1 MTKLRD
7 ELIYEFLLFP
17 DLKKENENE
26 DNIEKNLLNLKKN
39 LSICDIKNSILKLT
53 TLIDEIQRKN
63 INNSK
68 LYIDLFTQWKIFL
81 TKLQSTFK
89 GVNTSEFKQFMQNQN
104 ETCFDDCNY
113 IINELNNN
121 IEGQNEYIN
130 LIKEIFNIITGNEV
144 INEINEKNIHLT
156 ILSHLIFKYYK
167 NNFIND
173 LIIQLENNINDFIDD
188 DNLIIKTIIN
198 IIKHTYKNQLE
209 IVQRLKGQYPFLL
222 RFHMID
228 ILNELGVFGQNRD
241 NKFFMNEFKELLIN
255 LCQIEVKFKYFNQ
268 YYFWYPSNDEMD
280 NTAKN
285 YSIQYVKKLIKNYTI
300 EHIDE
305 FIDEVTEVKDEVCEL
320 KNGENTKN
328 EINKLIFEHFYNNKS
343 YELAIS
349 IYFEIMEYEKLS
361 NLKYLNKNDLSSAG
375 DNIIS
380 DDDIYFDKILFSLY
394 HDTKDFDTN
403 YWKNIY
409 DNLIRNTKIQNLKID
424 FLMKYIKFILSI
436 EDLNNNDKSNKYRI
450 KDIIK
455 EFFEYSFI
463 KNYCPSILWIPLL
476 NLIQRIYDRY
486 IDFVDIN
493 TLEIDDC
500 SNVLN
505 KVMMYEEIF
514 REKLSQFNTD
524 NNYDIDFYIQIAI
537 DFLFDLKS
545 LNYVPQLLNPEK
557 FN

>member
-7 ELIYEFLLFP
+7 ELIYEFLLYP

-26 DNIEKNLLNLKKN
+26 DNIQKNLLNLKKN
-39 LSICDIKNSILKLT
+39 LSICDIKSSIIKLT
-53 TLIDEIQRKN
+53 TLIDEVQKKN
-63 INNSK
+63 IDNSK

-89 GVNTSEFKQFMQNQN
+89 GVNTSEFRQFMQNQK

-113 IINELNNN
+113 IINELNKNLK
-121 IEGQNEYIN
+121 EQNEYIN
-130 LIKEIFNIITGNEV
+130 LIQQIFNIIIGKEV
-144 INEINEKNIHLT
+144 INENNEKNIHLT
-156 ILSHLIFKYYK
+156 ILSHLIFRFYK
-167 NNFIND
+167 NNFIKE
-173 LIIQLENNINDFIDD
+173 LIIQLENNINDFIGDD
-188 DNLIIKTIIN
+188 ILIIKTIIN
-198 IIKHTYKNQLE
+198 IIKHTYNNQLE

-241 NKFFMNEFKELLIN
+241 NQFFMKEFKELLLN
-255 LCQIEVKFKYFNQ
+255 LCEIKVKFKYFNQ

-280 NTAKN
+280 DIAKN
-285 YSIQYVKKLIKNYTI
+285 YSIEYVKNLISEYDISKI
-300 EHIDE
+300 GE

-328 EINKLIFEHFYNNKS
+328 EINKIIFEHFYNKKS

-361 NLKYLNKNDLSSAG
+361 NLNYLNKNDLSSAG

-380 DDDIYFDKILFSLY
+380 DDDIYFDKILMSLY
-394 HDTKDFDTN
+394 QDTKDFKAKN
-403 YWKNIY
+403 WENIY

-424 FLMKYIKFILSI
+424 FLMRYIKFISNI
-436 EDLNNNDKSNKYRI
+436 ENLNKNNKKSI

-455 EFFEYSFI
+455 DFFEYAFI
-463 KNYCPSILWIPLL
+463 KNNCPSILWIPLL
-476 NLIQRIYDRY
+476 NIIKRVYDEY
-486 IDFVDIN
+486 IVFVDIN

-524 NNYDIDFYIQIAI
+524 NDYDIDFYIQNAI

-545 LNYVPQLLNPEK
+545 MNYNPDLMNIE
-557 FN
+557 NNN

>member
-7 ELIYEFLLFP
+7 ELIYEFLLKP
-17 DLKKENENE
+17 DLIKENENE
-26 DNIEKNLLNLKKN
+26 DNIQKNLLNLKKN
-39 LSICDIKNSILKLT
+39 LSICDIKSSIIKLT
-53 TLIDEIQRKN
+53 TLIDEVQKKN
-63 INNSK
+63 IDNSK

-89 GVNTSEFKQFMQNQN
+89 GVNTSEFKQFMQNQK

-113 IINELNNN
+113 IINELNKNLK
-121 IEGQNEYIN
+121 EPNEYIK
-130 LIKEIFNIITGNEV
+130 LIQEIFNIIIGKDV
-144 INEINEKNIHLT
+144 INENNEKNIHLT
-156 ILSHLIFKYYK
+156 ILSHLIFRFYK
-167 NNFIND
+167 NNFIKD
-173 LIIQLENNINDFIDD
+173 LIIQLEKNTNDFIGDD
-188 DNLIIKTIIN
+188 ILIIKTIIN
-198 IIKHTYKNQLE
+198 IIKHTYNNQLE

-241 NKFFMNEFKELLIN
+241 NKFFMNEFKELLLN
-255 LCQIEVKFKYFNQ
+255 LCEIKVKFKYFNQ

-280 NTAKN
+280 DIAKN
-285 YSIQYVKKLIKNYTI
+285 YSIEYVKNLISEYDISKI
-300 EHIDE
+300 GE

-328 EINKLIFEHFYNNKS
+328 EINKIIFEHFYNKKS

-361 NLKYLNKNDLSSAG
+361 NLNYLNKNDLSSAG

-380 DDDIYFDKILFSLY
+380 DDDIYFDKILMSLY
-394 HDTKDFDTN
+394 QDTKDFKAKN
-403 YWKNIY
+403 WENIY

-424 FLMKYIKFILSI
+424 FLMRYIKFISSI
-436 EDLNNNDKSNKYRI
+436 ENLNKNNKNSI

-455 EFFEYSFI
+455 DFFEYAFI

-476 NLIQRIYDRY
+476 NLIKRVYDEY
-486 IDFVDIN
+486 IVFVDIN

-524 NNYDIDFYIQIAI
+524 NDYDIDFYIQNAI

-545 LNYVPQLLNPEK
+545 MNYNPDLMNIE
-557 FN
+557 NNN

>member
-7 ELIYEFLLFP
+7 ELIYEFLLKP
-17 DLKKENENE
+17 DLIKENENE
-26 DNIEKNLLNLKKN
+26 DNIQKNLLNLKKN
-39 LSICDIKNSILKLT
+39 LSICDIKSSIIKLT
-53 TLIDEIQRKN
+53 TLIDEVQKKN
-63 INNSK
+63 IDNSK

-89 GVNTSEFKQFMQNQN
+89 GVNTSEFKQFMQNQK

-113 IINELNNN
+113 IINELNKNLK
-121 IEGQNEYIN
+121 EPNEYIK
-130 LIKEIFNIITGNEV
+130 LIQEIFNIIIGKDV
-144 INEINEKNIHLT
+144 INENNEKNIHLT
-156 ILSHLIFKYYK
+156 ILSHLIFRFYK
-167 NNFIND
+167 NNFIKD
-173 LIIQLENNINDFIDD
+173 LIIQLEKNTNDFIGDD
-188 DNLIIKTIIN
+188 ILIIKTIIN
-198 IIKHTYKNQLE
+198 IIKHTYNNQLE

-241 NKFFMNEFKELLIN
+241 NNFFMNEFKELLLN
-255 LCQIEVKFKYFNQ
+255 LCEIKVKFKYFNQ

-280 NTAKN
+280 DIAKN
-285 YSIQYVKKLIKNYTI
+285 YSIEYVKNLISEYDISKI
-300 EHIDE
+300 GE

-328 EINKLIFEHFYNNKS
+328 EINKIIFEHFYNKKS

-361 NLKYLNKNDLSSAG
+361 NLNYLNKNDLSSAG

-380 DDDIYFDKILFSLY
+380 DDDIYFDKILMSLY
-394 HDTKDFDTN
+394 QDTKDFKAKN
-403 YWKNIY
+403 WENIY

-424 FLMKYIKFILSI
+424 FLMRYIKFISSI
-436 EDLNNNDKSNKYRI
+436 ENLNKNNKNSI

-455 EFFEYSFI
+455 DFFEYAFI

-476 NLIQRIYDRY
+476 NLIKRVYDEY
-486 IDFVDIN
+486 IVFVDIN

-524 NNYDIDFYIQIAI
+524 NDYDIDFYIQNAI

-545 LNYVPQLLNPEK
+545 MNYNPDLMNIE
-557 FN
+557 NNN

>member
-7 ELIYEFLLFP
+7 ELIYEFLLKP
-17 DLKKENENE
+17 DLIKENENE
-26 DNIEKNLLNLKKN
+26 DNIQKNLFNLKKN
-39 LSICDIKNSILKLT
+39 LSICDIKSSIIKLT
-53 TLIDEIQRKN
+53 TLIDEVQKKN
-63 INNSK
+63 IDNSK

-89 GVNTSEFKQFMQNQN
+89 GVNTSEFKQFMQNQK

-113 IINELNNN
+113 IINELNKNLK
-121 IEGQNEYIN
+121 EENEYIK
-130 LIKEIFNIITGNEV
+130 LIQEIFNIIIGKDV
-144 INEINEKNIHLT
+144 INENNGKNIHLT
-156 ILSHLIFKYYK
+156 ILSHLIFRFYK
-167 NNFIND
+167 NNFIKE
-173 LIIQLENNINDFIDD
+173 LIIQLENNINDFIGDD
-188 DNLIIKTIIN
+188 ILIIKTIIN
-198 IIKHTYKNQLE
+198 IIKHTYNNQLE

-241 NKFFMNEFKELLIN
+241 NNFFMNEFKELLFN
-255 LCQIEVKFKYFNQ
+255 LCEIKVKFKYFNQ

-280 NTAKN
+280 DIAKN
-285 YSIQYVKKLIKNYTI
+285 YSIEYVKNLISEYDISKI
-300 EHIDE
+300 GE

-328 EINKLIFEHFYNNKS
+328 EINKIIFEHFYNKKS

-361 NLKYLNKNDLSSAG
+361 NLNYLNKNDLSSAG

-380 DDDIYFDKILFSLY
+380 DDDIYFDKILMSLY
-394 HDTKDFDTN
+394 QDTKDFKAKN
-403 YWKNIY
+403 WENIY

-424 FLMKYIKFILSI
+424 FLMRYIKFISSI
-436 EDLNNNDKSNKYRI
+436 ENLNKNNKNSI

-455 EFFEYSFI
+455 DFFEYAFI

-476 NLIQRIYDRY
+476 NLIKRVYDEY
-486 IDFVDIN
+486 IVFVDIN

-524 NNYDIDFYIQIAI
+524 NDYDIDFYIQNAI

-545 LNYVPQLLNPEK
+545 MNYNPDLMNIE
-557 FN
+557 NNN

>member
-7 ELIYEFLLFP
+7 ELIYEFLLKP
-17 DLKKENENE
+17 DLIKENENE
-26 DNIEKNLLNLKKN
+26 DNIQKNLLNLKKN
-39 LSICDIKNSILKLT
+39 LSICDIKSSIIKLT
-53 TLIDEIQRKN
+53 TLIDEVQKKN
-63 INNSK
+63 IDNSK

-89 GVNTSEFKQFMQNQN
+89 GVNTSEFKQFMQNQK

-113 IINELNNN
+113 IINELNKNLK
-121 IEGQNEYIN
+121 EPNEYIK
-130 LIKEIFNIITGNEV
+130 LIQEIFNIIIGKDV
-144 INEINEKNIHLT
+144 INENNEKNIHLT
-156 ILSHLIFKYYK
+156 ILSHLIFRFYK
-167 NNFIND
+167 NNFIKE
-173 LIIQLENNINDFIDD
+173 LIIQLENNINDFIGDD
-188 DNLIIKTIIN
+188 ILIIKTIIN
-198 IIKHTYKNQLE
+198 IIKHTYNNQLE

-241 NKFFMNEFKELLIN
+241 NKFFMNEFKELLLN
-255 LCQIEVKFKYFNQ
+255 LCEIKVKFKYFNQ

-280 NTAKN
+280 DIAKN
-285 YSIQYVKKLIKNYTI
+285 YSIEYVKNLISEYDISKI
-300 EHIDE
+300 GE

-328 EINKLIFEHFYNNKS
+328 EINKIIFEHFYNKKS

-361 NLKYLNKNDLSSAG
+361 NLNYLNKNDLSSAG

-380 DDDIYFDKILFSLY
+380 DDDIYFDKILMSLY
-394 HDTKDFDTN
+394 QDTKDFKAKN
-403 YWKNIY
+403 WENIY

-424 FLMKYIKFILSI
+424 FLMRYIKFISSI
-436 EDLNNNDKSNKYRI
+436 ENLNKNNKNSI

-455 EFFEYSFI
+455 DFFEYAFI

-476 NLIQRIYDRY
+476 NLIKRVYDEY
-486 IDFVDIN
+486 IVFVDIN

-524 NNYDIDFYIQIAI
+524 NDYDIDFYIQNAI

-545 LNYVPQLLNPEK
+545 MNYNPDLMNIE
-557 FN
+557 NNN

>member
-7 ELIYEFLLFP
+7 ELIYEFLLKP
-17 DLKKENENE
+17 DLIKENENE
-26 DNIEKNLLNLKKN
+26 DNIQKNLLNLKKN
-39 LSICDIKNSILKLT
+39 LSICDIKSSIIKLT
-53 TLIDEIQRKN
+53 TLIDEVQKKN
-63 INNSK
+63 IDNSK

-89 GVNTSEFKQFMQNQN
+89 GVNTSEFKQFMQNQK

-113 IINELNNN
+113 IINELNKNLK
-121 IEGQNEYIN
+121 EQKEYIN
-130 LIKEIFNIITGNEV
+130 LIQEIFNIIIGKDV
-144 INEINEKNIHLT
+144 INENNGKNIHLT
-156 ILSHLIFKYYK
+156 ILSHLIFRFYK
-167 NNFIND
+167 NNFIKD
-173 LIIQLENNINDFIDD
+173 LIIQLEKNTNDFIGDD
-188 DNLIIKTIIN
+188 ILIIKTIIN
-198 IIKHTYKNQLE
+198 IIKHTYNNQLE

-241 NKFFMNEFKELLIN
+241 NKFFMNEFKELLLN
-255 LCQIEVKFKYFNQ
+255 LCEIKVKFKYFNQ

-280 NTAKN
+280 DIAKN
-285 YSIQYVKKLIKNYTI
+285 YSIEYVKNLISEYDISKI
-300 EHIDE
+300 GE

-328 EINKLIFEHFYNNKS
+328 EINKIIFEHFYNKKS

-361 NLKYLNKNDLSSAG
+361 NLNYLNKNDLSSAG

-380 DDDIYFDKILFSLY
+380 DDDIYFDKILMSLY
-394 HDTKDFDTN
+394 QDTKDFKAKN
-403 YWKNIY
+403 WENIY

-424 FLMKYIKFILSI
+424 FLMRYIKFISSI
-436 EDLNNNDKSNKYRI
+436 ENLNKNNKNSI

-455 EFFEYSFI
+455 DFFEYAFI

-476 NLIQRIYDRY
+476 NLIKRVYDEY
-486 IDFVDIN
+486 IVFVDIN

-524 NNYDIDFYIQIAI
+524 NDYDIDFYIQNAI

-545 LNYVPQLLNPEK
+545 MNYNPDLMNIE
-557 FN
+557 NNN

>member
-7 ELIYEFLLFP
+7 ELIYEFLLKP
-17 DLKKENENE
+17 DLIKENENE
-26 DNIEKNLLNLKKN
+26 DNIQKNLFNLKKN
-39 LSICDIKNSILKLT
+39 LSICDIKSSIIKLT
-53 TLIDEIQRKN
+53 TLIDEVQKKN
-63 INNSK
+63 IDNSK

-89 GVNTSEFKQFMQNQN
+89 GVNTSEFKQFMQNQK

-113 IINELNNN
+113 IINELNKNLK
-121 IEGQNEYIN
+121 EQKEYIN
-130 LIKEIFNIITGNEV
+130 LIQEIFNIIIGKDV
-144 INEINEKNIHLT
+144 INENNGKNIHLT
-156 ILSHLIFKYYK
+156 ILSHLIFRFYK
-167 NNFIND
+167 NNFIKE
-173 LIIQLENNINDFIDD
+173 LIIQLENNINDFIGDD
-188 DNLIIKTIIN
+188 ILIIKTIIN
-198 IIKHTYKNQLE
+198 IIKHTYNNQLE

-241 NKFFMNEFKELLIN
+241 NKFFMNEFKELLLN
-255 LCQIEVKFKYFNQ
+255 LCEIKVKFKYFNQ

-280 NTAKN
+280 DIAKN
-285 YSIQYVKKLIKNYTI
+285 YSIEYVKNLISEYDISKI
-300 EHIDE
+300 GE

-328 EINKLIFEHFYNNKS
+328 EINKIIFEHFYNKKS

-361 NLKYLNKNDLSSAG
+361 NLNYLNKNDLSSAG

-380 DDDIYFDKILFSLY
+380 DDDIYFDKILMSLY
-394 HDTKDFDTN
+394 QDTKDFKAKN
-403 YWKNIY
+403 WENIY

-424 FLMKYIKFILSI
+424 FLMRYIKFISSI
-436 EDLNNNDKSNKYRI
+436 ENLNKNNKNSI

-455 EFFEYSFI
+455 DFFEYAFI

-476 NLIQRIYDRY
+476 NLIKRVYDEY
-486 IDFVDIN
+486 IVFVDIN

-524 NNYDIDFYIQIAI
+524 NDYDIDFYIQNAI

-545 LNYVPQLLNPEK
+545 MNYNPDLMNIE
-557 FN
+557 NNN

>member
-1 MTKLRD
+1 
-7 ELIYEFLLFP
+7 
-17 DLKKENENE
+17 
-26 DNIEKNLLNLKKN
+26 
-39 LSICDIKNSILKLT
+39 
-53 TLIDEIQRKN
+53 
-63 INNSK
+63 
-68 LYIDLFTQWKIFL
+68 
-81 TKLQSTFK
+81 
-89 GVNTSEFKQFMQNQN
+89 
-104 ETCFDDCNY
+104 
-113 IINELNNN
+113 
-121 IEGQNEYIN
+121 
-130 LIKEIFNIITGNEV
+130 
-144 INEINEKNIHLT
+144 
-156 ILSHLIFKYYK
+156 
-167 NNFIND
+167 
-173 LIIQLENNINDFIDD
+173 
-188 DNLIIKTIIN
+188 
-198 IIKHTYKNQLE
+198 
-209 IVQRLKGQYPFLL
+209 
-222 RFHMID
+222 MID

-241 NKFFMNEFKELLIN
+241 NNFFMNEFKELLFN
-255 LCQIEVKFKYFNQ
+255 LCEIKVKFKYFNQ

-280 NTAKN
+280 DIAKN
-285 YSIQYVKKLIKNYTI
+285 YSIEYVKNLISEYDISKI
-300 EHIDE
+300 GE

-328 EINKLIFEHFYNNKS
+328 EINKIIFEHFYNKKS

-361 NLKYLNKNDLSSAG
+361 NLNYLNKNDLSSAG

-380 DDDIYFDKILFSLY
+380 DDDIYFDKILMSLY
-394 HDTKDFDTN
+394 QDTKDFKAKN
-403 YWKNIY
+403 WENIY

>member
-7 ELIYEFLLFP
+7 ELIYEFLLKP
-17 DLKKENENE
+17 DLIKENENE
-26 DNIEKNLLNLKKN
+26 DNIQKNLLNLKKN
-39 LSICDIKNSILKLT
+39 LSICDIKSSIIKLT
-53 TLIDEIQRKN
+53 TLIDEVQKKN
-63 INNSK
+63 IDNSK

-89 GVNTSEFKQFMQNQN
+89 GVNTSEFKQFMQNQK

-113 IINELNNN
+113 IINELNKNLK
-121 IEGQNEYIN
+121 EQKEYIN
-130 LIKEIFNIITGNEV
+130 LIQEIFNIIIGKDV
-144 INEINEKNIHLT
+144 INENNGKNIHLT
-156 ILSHLIFKYYK
+156 ILSHLIFRFYK
-167 NNFIND
+167 NNFIKE
-173 LIIQLENNINDFIDD
+173 LIIQLENNINDFIGDD
-188 DNLIIKTIIN
+188 ILIIKTIIN
-198 IIKHTYKNQLE
+198 IIKHTYNNQLE

-241 NKFFMNEFKELLIN
+241 NKFFMNEFKELLLN
-255 LCQIEVKFKYFNQ
+255 LCEIKVKFKYFNQ

-280 NTAKN
+280 DIAKN
-285 YSIQYVKKLIKNYTI
+285 YSIEYVKNLISEYDISKI
-300 EHIDE
+300 GE

-328 EINKLIFEHFYNNKS
+328 EINKIIFEHFYNKKS

-361 NLKYLNKNDLSSAG
+361 NLNYLNKNDLSSAG

-380 DDDIYFDKILFSLY
+380 DDDIYFDKILMSLY
-394 HDTKDFDTN
+394 QDTKDFKAKN
-403 YWKNIY
+403 WENIY

-424 FLMKYIKFILSI
+424 FLMRYIKFISSI
-436 EDLNNNDKSNKYRI
+436 ENLNKNNKNSI

-455 EFFEYSFI
+455 DFFEYAFI

-476 NLIQRIYDRY
+476 NLIKRVYDEY
-486 IDFVDIN
+486 IVFVDIN

-524 NNYDIDFYIQIAI
+524 NDYDIDFYIQNAI

-545 LNYVPQLLNPEK
+545 MNYNPDLMNIE
-557 FN
+557 NNN

>member
-7 ELIYEFLLFP
+7 ELIYEFLLKP
-17 DLKKENENE
+17 DLIKENENE
-26 DNIEKNLLNLKKN
+26 DNIQKNLLNLKKN
-39 LSICDIKNSILKLT
+39 LSICDIKSSIIKLT
-53 TLIDEIQRKN
+53 TLIDEVQKKN
-63 INNSK
+63 IDNSK

-89 GVNTSEFKQFMQNQN
+89 GVNTSEFKQFMQNQK

-113 IINELNNN
+113 IINELNKNLK
-121 IEGQNEYIN
+121 EQKEYIN
-130 LIKEIFNIITGNEV
+130 LIQEIFNIIIGKDV
-144 INEINEKNIHLT
+144 INENNGKNIHLT
-156 ILSHLIFKYYK
+156 ILSHLIFRFYK
-167 NNFIND
+167 NNFIKE
-173 LIIQLENNINDFIDD
+173 LIIQLENNINDFIGDD
-188 DNLIIKTIIN
+188 ILIIKTIIN
-198 IIKHTYKNQLE
+198 IIKHTYNNQLE

-241 NKFFMNEFKELLIN
+241 NKFFMNEFKELLFN
-255 LCQIEVKFKYFNQ
+255 LCEIKVKFKYFNQ

-280 NTAKN
+280 DIAKN
-285 YSIQYVKKLIKNYTI
+285 YSIEYVKNLISEYDISKI
-300 EHIDE
+300 GE

-328 EINKLIFEHFYNNKS
+328 EINKIIFEHFYNKKS

-361 NLKYLNKNDLSSAG
+361 NLNYLNKNDLSSAG

-380 DDDIYFDKILFSLY
+380 DDDIYFDKILMSLY
-394 HDTKDFDTN
+394 QDTKDFKAKN
-403 YWKNIY
+403 WENIY

-424 FLMKYIKFILSI
+424 FLMRYIKFISSI
-436 EDLNNNDKSNKYRI
+436 ENLNKNNKNSI

-455 EFFEYSFI
+455 DFFEYAFI

-476 NLIQRIYDRY
+476 NLIKRVYDEY
-486 IDFVDIN
+486 IVFVDIN

-524 NNYDIDFYIQIAI
+524 NDYDIDFYIQNAI

-545 LNYVPQLLNPEK
+545 MNYNPDLMNIE
-557 FN
+557 NNN

>member
-7 ELIYEFLLFP
+7 ELIYEFLLLP
-17 DLKKENENE
+17 DLRKENENE
-26 DNIEKNLLNLKKN
+26 DNIQRLLLNLKKN
-39 LSICDIKNSILKLT
+39 LSICDITSSIIKLT
-53 TLIDEIQRKN
+53 TLIDEVQRKN
-63 INNSK
+63 IDNSK
-68 LYIDLFTQWKIFL
+68 LYIDLFMQWKIFL

-89 GVNTSEFKQFMQNQN
+89 GVNTSEFRQFMQNQN

-113 IINELNNN
+113 IINELKKN
-121 IEGQNEYIN
+121 IDGENEYIN
-130 LIKEIFNIITGNEV
+130 LIQEIFNIITGNEV
-144 INEINEKNIHLT
+144 INENNRNNIHLT
-156 ILSHLIFKYYK
+156 ILSHLIFRFYK
-167 NNFIND
+167 NNFIKD
-173 LIIQLENNINDFIDD
+173 LIIQLENNINDFIGD

-198 IIKHTYKNQLE
+198 IIKHTYNNQLE

-241 NKFFMNEFKELLIN
+241 NKFFMNEFKELLLN
-255 LCQIEVKFKYFNQ
+255 LCEIKVKFKYFNQ

-280 NTAKN
+280 DIAKN
-285 YSIQYVKKLIKNYTI
+285 YSIEYVKNLISEYDISKI
-300 EHIDE
+300 GE

-328 EINKLIFEHFYNNKS
+328 EINKIIFEHFYNKKS

-361 NLKYLNKNDLSSAG
+361 NLNYLNKNDLSSAG

-380 DDDIYFDKILFSLY
+380 DDDIYFDKILMSLY
-394 HDTKDFDTN
+394 NDTKDFNTK

-409 DNLIRNTKIQNLKID
+409 DNLIRNTKIQSLKID
-424 FLMKYIKFILSI
+424 FLLRYIKFILSI
-436 EDLNNNDKSNKYRI
+436 EDLNKNDKSNKNRI
-450 KDIIK
+450 QDILKD
-455 EFFEYSFI
+455 FFDYAFI

-476 NLIQRIYDRY
+476 NLIKTVYDRY
-486 IDFVDIN
+486 IVFVDIN

-514 REKLSQFNTD
+514 REKLTQFNTD
-524 NNYDIDFYIQIAI
+524 DNYDIDFSIQNAI

-545 LNYVPQLLNPEK
+545 LNYNPDLMEIE
-557 FN
+557 NNN